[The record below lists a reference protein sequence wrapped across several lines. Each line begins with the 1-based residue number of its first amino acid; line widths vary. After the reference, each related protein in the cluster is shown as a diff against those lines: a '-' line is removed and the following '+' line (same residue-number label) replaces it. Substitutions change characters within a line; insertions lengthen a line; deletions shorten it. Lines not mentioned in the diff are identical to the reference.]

1 MVMFL
6 AVSMVCVYLCL
17 LARTFETKSKKLDD
31 QNDDLKISKTNSKCI
46 ALGTQ
51 FLQYSCL
58 RILKNS

>member
-17 LARTFETKSKKLDD
+17 LARTFETKSKTSDD

-46 ALGTQ
+46 ALGT
-51 FLQYSCL
+51 
-58 RILKNS
+58 